1 MQSDVSKIKS
11 DGAFVTL
18 SGAVQIELVLF
29 CKVHGICPE
38 WMSNGL
44 AHKIELNQYEELRML
59 VRGNGESD
67 LPGFAVFEPVSEAV
81 VGADD
86 DAVVAAGYADDTS
99 PGDVI
104 EYQPP
109 SRHTRHKNN

>member
-67 LPGFAVFEPVSEAV
+67 LPGFAVFESVSEAV

-86 DAVVAAGYADDTS
+86 DTVVAAGYADDA